1 MKYLIL
7 VIEIIHILVI
17 LSILTPFFIND
28 KNILLYYYY
37 FCLFIIGGWI
47 IFNNNCW
54 LSLLEKKIK
63 NNEKNEEWIIIEYL
77 EKYLNI
83 KSISE
88 KHIMFLYIVSY
99 LVLIYKL
106 DLFYQGLSVISI
118 YFIFDYLH
126 RKNQK

>member
-17 LSILTPFFIND
+17 LSILIPFFIND
-28 KNILLYYYY
+28 KKILLYYYY